1 MTDTRAQSTERA
13 YLEAYEK
20 YADALFRHAAFRISN
35 RDRALDLVQDAFLK
49 TWDYVQG
56 GGEVRE
62 YKAFL
67 YRILNNLIIDEY
79 RKKKSSSLDE
89 ILENDTGA
97 MEARLSEGSV
107 RETEEEFDES
117 RMFVQIR
124 AHIPEL
130 PDTYR
135 EVITMRYIDGFTP
148 KEIASMIGISENV
161 VSVRI
166 HRGTHKLREICLPAA
181 RGAAAQAGNPTKEI

>member
-1 MTDTRAQSTERA
+1 MTDPRTKTQERA

-20 YADALFRHAAFRISN
+20 YADALFRHAAFRISS
-35 RDRALDLVQDAFLK
+35 RERALDLVQDTFLK
-49 TWDYVQG
+49 VWDYVQG

-97 MEARLSEGSV
+97 MEARLSDGSV
-107 RETEEEFDES
+107 RETEEEFDEA
-117 RMFVQIR
+117 RMLVQIR

-135 EVITMRYIDGFTP
+135 DVITMRYIDGLTP
-148 KEIASMIGISENV
+148 KEISTMIGISENV

-166 HRGTHKLREICLPAA
+166 HRGTHKLKALCKSDLRNE
-181 RGAAAQAGNPTKEI
+181 NTKNV

>member
-1 MTDTRAQSTERA
+1 MADTRSKQEAI

-20 YADALFRHAAFRISN
+20 YSDTLFRHAAFRISN
-35 RDRALDLVQDAFLK
+35 RERALDLVQDTFLK
-49 TWDYVQG
+49 TWDYIQG
-56 GGEVRE
+56 GGEVQE
-62 YKAFL
+62 FKSFL

-107 RETEEEFDES
+107 RETEEEFDE
-117 RMFVQIR
+117 RDMLVQIR

-130 PDTYR
+130 PETYR
-135 EVITMRYIDGFTP
+135 AVITMRYIDGLTP
-148 KEIASMIGISENV
+148 KEIASLIGISENV

-166 HRGTHKLREICLPAA
+166 HRGTHKLRELC
-181 RGAAAQAGNPTKEI
+181 NPQ

>member
-1 MTDTRAQSTERA
+1 MSDTRNRHEKA
-13 YLEAYEK
+13 YLEAYETLS
-20 YADALFRHAAFRISN
+20 DALFRHAMYRVSN
-35 RDRALDLVQDAFLK
+35 RERALDLTQDAFLK
-49 TWDYVQG
+49 TWDYLQG

-62 YKAFL
+62 FKSFL

-97 MEARLSEGSV
+97 MEARLSHGSV
-107 RETEEEFDES
+107 RETEEEFDEQA
-117 RMFVQIR
+117 MLLQIR

-135 EVITMRYIDGFTP
+135 EVITMRYIDDFSP

-166 HRGTHKLREICLPAA
+166 HRGTHKLRLLCKLGLHNE
-181 RGAAAQAGNPTKEI
+181 NTKNI